1 MDASSLHKFRALIRK
16 LESIF
21 DLADEERT
29 ALEALPMQ
37 VQVLKADQD
46 IVREG
51 DRPSRSCLILDG
63 YAATYNVTG
72 RGKRQIMAF
81 HMPGDIPDLQSLHLK
96 VLDSSLG
103 TLTQST
109 VGFIQHEALRD
120 LCRRYPRL
128 NDAFWRETLVDAS
141 IFREWVM
148 NLGQRDATTRIAHL
162 FCEWVVRGRA
172 VGLVRDHTCE
182 MPMTQAEL
190 GDAMGIS
197 TVHVNRVLQALR
209 AQGLIRLAGN
219 TLTLL
224 DWEQLKQVGD
234 FEPTYLH
241 LEAPEQATA

>member
-1 MDASSLHKFRALIRK
+1 VDASSLHKSRALIRK

-21 DLADEERT
+21 DLADEERA

-63 YAATYNVTG
+63 YAATYKMTG
-72 RGKRQIMAF
+72 TGKRQIMAF

-109 VGFIQHEALRD
+109 VGFIQHETLRD

-148 NLGQRDATTRIAHL
+148 NLGQREATNRIAHL

-197 TVHVNRVLQALR
+197 TVHINRVLQALR
-209 AQGLIRLAGN
+209 AQGLIRLAGS
-219 TLTLL
+219 TLTVL
-224 DWEQLKQVGD
+224 DWEQLKHVGD

-241 LEAPEQATA
+241 LEAPGQATA